1 MDGAGHQ
8 GEGAAGSA
16 PGVGYQRLTD
26 AGYAELAGPPPA
38 GSGAVMPGTAAPAG
52 GSAQPAGTGALA
64 ALADAG
70 EQPAPAATAE
80 RAGTGGTGISG
91 AAGGEGPAD
100 TSAADTGVT
109 TGGGGVG
116 GSRGAD
122 AAPGTAPGRPGL
134 GGLLAGHPVRQHLVA
149 AACFI
154 AAGIAVSWPRVT
166 YLAGK
171 LPATRDAGA
180 YVWGF
185 WWVAHQVEHLGNPW
199 RTTAIAAPVGA
210 QLGLHALMPLPDL
223 IMMPVT
229 MIFGPSASY
238 NLLSALMPGLL
249 CYAMYRAARLW
260 LPSQSGAIAAGAFF
274 GLSSMLVWRSWYHL
288 NLALGALFL
297 PIALEA
303 AVRLTRRPGWR
314 SAVILGVV
322 LAAAIL
328 TDQEIAVLV
337 IILVVLT
344 LVAWL
349 ARPPYSAAKLAP
361 VGLAALATLV
371 LASPQLI
378 AIYQQLKAGGLGSP
392 PGSLMV
398 SYRNY
403 SSSLPS
409 IFAPSPRLYHEGLGR
424 LPFIFHGPVTD
435 GVPDFGL
442 VLTVAAVAGL
452 VLSWRRGSAWLLALL
467 WLACAALSLG
477 PVLRVGSHLLIPAAQ
492 LDGNWRTSAVMPFTW
507 FAKIPGLSGF
517 REPDR
522 MMMLG
527 LVPAALLA
535 GATVNWLR
543 YHLRPAAA
551 VPAIAVLAGLGV
563 LEAGWS
569 GNSTTGTVPTA
580 LPAVDGP
587 IAADHSRSIVLD
599 IPYGIRG
606 GTYIYGGAFDPD
618 AQVLATADGHPR
630 AIGYI
635 SRLPLPTLN
644 GISRHAFYSQLVA
657 RQRREHTG
665 PQELAAARR
674 DLAHL
679 DIGWVIVWNWGSP
692 NDHVTKY
699 LRLTGFHVAYR
710 ADGVTVWRHWPAR
723 HARTR

>member
-1 MDGAGHQ
+1 M
-8 GEGAAGSA
+8 
-16 PGVGYQRLTD
+16 L
-26 AGYAELAGPPPA
+26 
-38 GSGAVMPGTAAPAG
+38 
-52 GSAQPAGTGALA
+52 
-64 ALADAG
+64 
-70 EQPAPAATAE
+70 
-80 RAGTGGTGISG
+80 
-91 AAGGEGPAD
+91 
-100 TSAADTGVT
+100 
-109 TGGGGVG
+109 
-116 GSRGAD
+116 
-122 AAPGTAPGRPGL
+122 
-134 GGLLAGHPVRQHLVA
+134 
-149 AACFI
+149 ACFL
-154 AAGIAVSWPRVT
+154 AAGIAVSWPRVS

-185 WWVAHQVEHLGNPW
+185 WWVVHQVEHLGNPW

-223 IMMPVT
+223 VMMPVT
-229 MIFGPSASY
+229 VVFGPSASY
-238 NLLSALMPGLL
+238 NLLSALMPGLF

-260 LPSQSGAIAAGAFF
+260 LPSQTGAIAAGAFF

-314 SAVILGVV
+314 SAVILGAVV
-322 LAAAIL
+322 AAAVL

-344 LVAWL
+344 LAAWL
-349 ARPPYSAAKLAP
+349 VRPPYPAAKLASA
-361 VGLAALATLV
+361 GLAALAAVV

-378 AIYQQLKAGGLGSP
+378 AIYQQVKAGGLGSP
-392 PGSLMV
+392 PGSLEA
-398 SYRNY
+398 SYRDY
-403 SSSLPS
+403 SSSLPAM
-409 IFAPSPRLYHEGLGR
+409 FALSPRVSQLGLGS
-424 LPFIFHGPVTD
+424 LGFIFRGPVTD

-442 VLTVAAVAGL
+442 VLTVLAVAGL
-452 VLSWRRGSAWLLALL
+452 LLSWRRGSAWLLALL
-467 WLACAALSLG
+467 LLACAALSLG

-492 LDGNWRTSAVMPFTW
+492 QNGHWRMSGLMPFTW

-535 GATVNWLR
+535 GAAVNWLR

-551 VPAIAVLAGLGV
+551 VSAIAVVAVLGA

-569 GNSTTGTVPTA
+569 GNPLIGTVPTA

-587 IAADHSRSIVLD
+587 IAADHSQSIVVD
-599 IPYGIRG
+599 VPFGIRG

-630 AIGYI
+630 AVGYI
-635 SRLPLPTLN
+635 SRVPVQTID
-644 GISRHAFYSQLVA
+644 GINKHAFYRILVDA
-657 RQRREHTG
+657 QRREHDTRR
-665 PQELAAARR
+665 QFDAARR

-679 DIGWVIVWNWGSP
+679 HIGWVIVWNWGTA
-692 NDHVTKY
+692 NRHITFF
-699 LRLTGFHVAYR
+699 LNRLGFHVAYR
-710 ADGVTVWRHWPAR
+710 ADGDVVYRAPRYAGSQ
-723 HARTR
+723 